1 MPNLKKKIERLKDVL
16 NSTLIFL
23 NGMND
28 KNFQFNLKR
37 ASELMQNAHEL
48 KKELKEGYRIEEIK
62 LFEQDLSV
70 IAKQVSDKFD
80 NIITNKR
87 LELEIVS
94 KKIILAQNQKKLLN
108 YSR

>member
-1 MPNLKKKIERLKDVL
+1 MANLKKKIERLKDVL
-16 NSTLIFL
+16 NNTLIFL
-23 NGMND
+23 NEMND
-28 KNFQFNLKR
+28 KNFQFNLKK
-37 ASELMQNAHEL
+37 ANESMQNAHDL
-48 KKELKEGYRIEEIK
+48 KQELKEEYRIEEMK

-70 IAKQVSDKFD
+70 MAKQVSDKFD

-94 KKIILAQNQKKLLN
+94 KKIILTQNQKKLLN